1 MAGTNLSKNLENLIS
16 VTVPLETASV
26 NGKLKSNRKNN
37 DPKNN
42 YSNSSGNNNN
52 NGNNE

>member
-16 VTVPLETASV
+16 VMVPLETAPV

-37 DPKNN
+37 DAKNN